1 MHTHKQQTGS
11 GSNGASSSGNLGAGL
26 DSHTDMAA
34 ASLCFVVEGT
44 APVCQKTRPIPP
56 DCTRAYARVYHPT
69 EETKGEDL
77 SGNNND
83 ECSRLLSPF
92 SIKSLLKDAAGLGD
106 GVDNELMEEILESLL
121 LGDEE
126 E

>member
-11 GSNGASSSGNLGAGL
+11 GSNGASSRGNLGAGL

-34 ASLCFVVEGT
+34 ASLRFVVEGT

-69 EETKGEDL
+69 EETKNAQARTHACVEFACAASACEGATYNGAMLRVCKADGHVGRL
-77 SGNNND
+77 NIYLFAPA
-83 ECSRLLSPF
+83 SRS
-92 SIKSLLKDAAGLGD
+92 
-106 GVDNELMEEILESLL
+106 V
-121 LGDEE
+121 
-126 E
+126 

>member
-56 DCTRAYARVYHPT
+56 DCTRAYARVYHTT
-69 EETKGEDL
+69 EETK
-77 SGNNND
+77 
-83 ECSRLLSPF
+83 
-92 SIKSLLKDAAGLGD
+92 KHAGTNARVRGICLRSKCVRGSN
-106 GVDNELMEEILESLL
+106 V
-121 LGDEE
+121 
-126 E
+126 